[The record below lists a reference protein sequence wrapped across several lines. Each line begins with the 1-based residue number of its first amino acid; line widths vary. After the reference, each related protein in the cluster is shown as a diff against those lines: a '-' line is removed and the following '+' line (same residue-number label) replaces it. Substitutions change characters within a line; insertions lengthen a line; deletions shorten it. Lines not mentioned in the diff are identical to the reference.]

1 MRLYRR
7 RKRNGEWVWWASWTE
22 NGCTVRRSTRCS
34 TKAAAEIVVARWER
48 ERADPVYA
56 AAQNATFGAE
66 ASIFLKACEGA
77 VARGKMAPGTLS
89 MYEEKAGTLTRI
101 LEDEPRRPL
110 RLGLI
115 DGSTFESY
123 LAIRRAQFLEDRG
136 RPITESNLY
145 KEWVTF
151 RQILKGA
158 WRAQRFKLDPGSLK
172 PAHFSAQYRPRDT
185 YLTEAQANA
194 LLGELEGDRRR
205 TVAFVLGTGARRR
218 EWERAQAGDLTSDE
232 VHLRGTKTEKSD
244 RRIPILKPTAKWCRM
259 AGSPPFPRWQNA
271 RRDIHAACD
280 RAKVPR
286 CTWNDLRRT
295 FASRLA
301 LAGIQSDVGRRMMG
315 HGSELMWN
323 LVYAKASTEG
333 LREMA
338 QRQLRVGRQNVE
350 SQNGEPAVNQKKR
363 TSARKGKGKRT

>member
-1 MRLYRR
+1 MRLYKR
-7 RKRNGEWVWWASWTE
+7 RKSNGEWVWWASWSGGGGRTI
-22 NGCTVRRSTRCS
+22 RRSTRCT
-34 TKAAAEIVVARWER
+34 TKPAAELVVARWER

-56 AAQNATFGAE
+56 AAQSATFGIE
-66 ASIFLKACEGA
+66 ADIFLTACEGA
-77 VARGKMAPGTLS
+77 VSRGKMAPETLG
-89 MYEEKAGTLTRI
+89 MYRQKAGTLVRI
-101 LEDEPRRPL
+101 LEHNGPL

-115 DGSTFESY
+115 DGATFEGY
-123 LAIRRAQFLEDRG
+123 LVERRAQFMEDRG

-158 WRAQRFKLDPGSLK
+158 WRAQRFNRDPGSLK
-172 PAHFSAQYRPRDT
+172 PEHFSAEYKPRDT
-185 YLTEAQANA
+185 FLTEQQADRLLAQ
-194 LLGELEGDRRR
+194 LKGDRRR

-218 EWERAQAGDLTSDE
+218 EWERAQPGDLTATQ

-244 RRIPILKPTAKWCRM
+244 RTIPILAPTARWAKLAM
-259 AGSPPFPRWQNA
+259 GDFPLPRWGNA
-271 RRDIHAACD
+271 RRDIHVACVA
-280 RAKVPR
+280 AKVPKV
-286 CTWNDLRRT
+286 TWNDLRRT

-323 LVYAKASTEG
+323 LVYARASTDG

-338 QRQLRVGRQNVE
+338 ERQLR
-350 SQNGEPAVNQKKR
+350 EPSTKR
-363 TSARKGKGKRT
+363 KR